1 MKKILLLV
9 LLTAVLLTGCAGTA
23 PVMDKTPTLTPLADG
38 PIAPPSATTTP
49 TLDPNAPPDMWI
61 DTLMLGDNPHDAG
74 GQAVVLTLQ
83 PNVDAPNTNVT
94 ITLPSD
100 AVMLTGSQAWA
111 GDLKAGQALYLNLT
125 FQIDTLSKPGEIKI
139 ESISYP
145 KDKPKFE
152 KVYKLYVRPAAGG
165 KLEFSKKPF
174 TN

>member
-74 GQAVVLTLQ
+74 GQAVVL
-83 PNVDAPNTNVT
+83 VT
-94 ITLPSD
+94 HNPEIAGRCD
-100 AVMLTGSQAWA
+100 AVRSMRDGV
-111 GDLKAGQALYLNLT
+111 
-125 FQIDTLSKPGEIKI
+125 F
-139 ESISYP
+139 
-145 KDKPKFE
+145 
-152 KVYKLYVRPAAGG
+152 V
-165 KLEFSKKPF
+165 
-174 TN
+174 